1 MSKYDCLRIENQ
13 LCFPLYAC
21 SKAVTRHYKPFLDKY
36 DLTYTQY
43 ITMMVMW
50 DKKKTSVK
58 ELGEKLYLDSGTL
71 TPVINKL
78 ESKGYIIKNRSKEDA
93 RGVDVELTDKGFRLQ
108 DDILSVPADMGKCVN
123 ISDED
128 AKQLYRI
135 LYTILDN
142 LDEKVLLTPTS

>member
-58 ELGEKLYLDSGTL
+58 EIGEKLYLDSGTL

-78 ESKGYIIKNRSKEDA
+78 ESKGYIIKNRSKDDA

-142 LDEKVLLTPTS
+142 LDEKE

>member
-142 LDEKVLLTPTS
+142 LDKKE

>member
-78 ESKGYIIKNRSKEDA
+78 ESKGYIIKNRSKDDA

-108 DDILSVPADMGKCVN
+108 DDILSVPSDMGKCVN

-142 LDEKVLLTPTS
+142 LDEKE

>member
-58 ELGEKLYLDSGTL
+58 EIGEKLYLDSGTL

-78 ESKGYIIKNRSKEDA
+78 ESKGYIIKNRSKDDA

-108 DDILSVPADMGKCVN
+108 DDILSVPSDMGKCVN

-142 LDEKVLLTPTS
+142 LDEKE